1 MSAGSAKP
9 RNGEPASESMD
20 VGIEVSQDGA
30 GNAATG
36 NSGLLEGSAE
46 AKRLAAAILE
56 VLAGARGPSEAA
68 EVLGI
73 SLARYYQLETR
84 ALGGLLAACEPRRR
98 KGHRGASDLAVL
110 RKECERLRRECARQQ
125 ALVRAAQRTVG
136 LAPPPA
142 PAPSAS
148 GTGRKRRKRR
158 PKARA
163 HKVAALLRAEEKT
176 PAPESV
182 VEDTAEGTPEAETT
196 S

>member
-1 MSAGSAKP
+1 MSTAPPGPDKAAAGEAD
-9 RNGEPASESMD
+9 A
-20 VGIEVSQDGA
+20 EVSQHGA
-30 GNAATG
+30 GDTAGG
-36 NSGLLEGSAE
+36 NSGLLEGSGE

-98 KGHRGASDLAVL
+98 KGRRGGSDLATL
-110 RKECERLRRECARQQ
+110 RKECERLRRECTRQQ

-136 LAPPPA
+136 LVPPPA
-142 PAPSAS
+142 PLPQPAS
-148 GTGRKRRKRR
+148 GSGRRRRKRR

-163 HKVAALLRAEEKT
+163 LKVAALLRVEEPTATPVIESSTEKT
-176 PAPESV
+176 PAEPSM
-182 VEDTAEGTPEAETT
+182 
-196 S
+196 